1 LVRYPKDAVTLRFS
15 GRLCYMGCDDANRR
29 HDSRHDRQYLR
40 PRQHVNGCT
49 RFLPGLRVA
58 SISRRRALMQLA
70 LMGGGL
76 ALAASGCGFLALVFE
91 GEDRQTIRQEG
102 ICDDLAS
109 EFSSEV
115 PALVELRTDKTGT
128 TRYRALRLG
137 GTDVDPQWV
146 PMPDQHADAT
156 GWVKAGNFTKM
167 DFQHKTGA
175 RLLGSI
181 GFVRRFVPRGR
192 RPVPAQRRCTTYVRI
207 WRPSS
212 WKQLKQ

>member
-1 LVRYPKDAVTLRFS
+1 
-15 GRLCYMGCDDANRR
+15 MGCDDANRR

-76 ALAASGCGFLALVFE
+76 ALATSGCGFLALVFE

-167 DFQHKTGA
+167 DFQPP
-175 RLLGSI
+175 LQ
-181 GFVRRFVPRGR
+181 
-192 RPVPAQRRCTTYVRI
+192 PALTPESVTYVAYAPGDARDAAEQG
-207 WRPSS
+207 
-212 WKQLKQ
+212 QLNALNLAFGPDFGSFRWNGRVYRYSAVHKLPCLPPPK